1 MKTWSYHVEAKKKF
15 LAKNN
20 FAYSNSFHKLYY
32 TKQATLALKD
42 MKTWS
47 YHVEAKRNF
56 LAKDNLAYSN
66 GFHKPCYTKQATLA
80 PKRWVYEADS
90 ETDNDSDA

>member
-1 MKTWSYHVEAKKKF
+1 
-15 LAKNN
+15 
-20 FAYSNSFHKLYY
+20 
-32 TKQATLALKD
+32 

-47 YHVEAKRNF
+47 YHVEAKRNI

-66 GFHKPCYTKQATLA
+66 GFTLMLKPCYTKQASLA

>member
-1 MKTWSYHVEAKKKF
+1 
-15 LAKNN
+15 
-20 FAYSNSFHKLYY
+20 
-32 TKQATLALKD
+32 